1 VDGANAVFSLAN
13 PPGPAVSLA
22 LYRNGMLQKAGFD
35 YSLSGATV
43 QFVTPATPQP
53 GDTLLASYRVAASG
67 SQLSDLTTA
76 PTVETL
82 CSAAGTT
89 TLSAASTTLGTCVI
103 PAGTLKSGDRVE
115 IRFDYSHSGNASGF
129 SFRVL
134 WGTTTVLARDASAA
148 DALVT
153 GRGGAA
159 ITGSG
164 AQLSA
169 ESWGSV
175 LGMGTAVGTAADGLD
190 APLSIG
196 FAGNLAQPGG
206 DSITL
211 SNFTVSRYSR

>member
-1 VDGANAVFSLAN
+1 
-13 PPGPAVSLA
+13 
-22 LYRNGMLQKAGFD
+22 
-35 YSLSGATV
+35 
-43 QFVTPATPQP
+43 
-53 GDTLLASYRVAASG
+53 
-67 SQLSDLTTA
+67 
-76 PTVETL
+76 
-82 CSAAGTT
+82 
-89 TLSAASTTLGTCVI
+89 VI
-103 PAGTLKSGDRVE
+103 PAGTLKFGDRVE

-153 GRGGAA
+153 GRAGAA
-159 ITGSG
+159 VAGPG

-175 LGMGTAVGTAADGLD
+175 LGMGTAVGTATDGLD
-190 APLSIG
+190 MPLSIG
-196 FAGNLAQPGG
+196 FAGNLAQPVG